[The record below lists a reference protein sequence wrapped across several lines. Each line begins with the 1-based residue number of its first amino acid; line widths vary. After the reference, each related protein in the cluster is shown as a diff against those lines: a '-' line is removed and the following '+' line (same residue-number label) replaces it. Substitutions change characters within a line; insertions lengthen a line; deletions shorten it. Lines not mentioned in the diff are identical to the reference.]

1 MYYEEFSY
9 DNLVGE
15 LKSAKAVGDEF
26 TLMIASKW
34 LRCNITVITSKRDW
48 KVYDHCEHDIVLTYK
63 GKDWWGRGK
72 WTSSQVV
79 SEEPGSRSKTASKY
93 SNCEFIF
100 LLRMASHMLLMM
112 IYLIYCQS
120 CSRGMLSLHCI

>member
-9 DNLVGE
+9 EDLVAE
-15 LKSAKAVGDEF
+15 LKSAKQVGDEF

-48 KVYDHCEHDIVLTYK
+48 KVYDNCQNDIVLTYK
-63 GKDWWGRGK
+63 GKDRWGHGK

-79 SEEPGSRSKTASKY
+79 TRMPSSRCKGASKY
-93 SNCEFIF
+93 TKSDFI
-100 LLRMASHMLLMM
+100 L
-112 IYLIYCQS
+112 
-120 CSRGMLSLHCI
+120 